1 MILSY
6 PSIPFPIIIIIFFGK
21 PWANIS
27 IKNSQVCYIRC
38 SFLPF
43 FILFF
48 IINHKPLEWVLTT
61 YMWTL
66 WVLVIICPTLFRT
79 SGLVFYIDSTISQ
92 GLGFHNVECDVKS
105 IKCWIYIYIYIYI
118 YTQTHFNAL
127 QICWNLEFFFFLKSS
142 ISRQENKKNWLNNW
156 I

>member
-48 IINHKPLEWVLTT
+48 IINHKSLEWVLTT
-61 YMWTL
+61 YMRTL

-105 IKCWIYIYIYIYI
+105 IKCWIYIYIY
-118 YTQTHFNAL
+118 TQTHFNAL
-127 QICWNLEFFFFLKSS
+127 QICWNLEFFFF
-142 ISRQENKKNWLNNW
+142 
-156 I
+156 